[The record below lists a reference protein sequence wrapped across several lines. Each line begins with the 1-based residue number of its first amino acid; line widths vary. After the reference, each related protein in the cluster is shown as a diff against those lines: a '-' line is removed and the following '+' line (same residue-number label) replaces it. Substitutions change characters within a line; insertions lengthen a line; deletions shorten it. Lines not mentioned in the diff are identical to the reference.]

1 MITEHDIKKAMRML
15 ENPREYLNCESV
27 HKQLAMAL
35 ELYQDRGEYN
45 GTYESAYECLT
56 SAAFIEEEKGGA

>member
-1 MITEHDIKKAMRML
+1 MIKQDDITKAMRMV

-35 ELYQDRGEYN
+35 ELYQDRGEYD
-45 GTYESAYECLT
+45 GTYESAYECLV
-56 SAAFIEEEKGGA
+56 SAAYLDEETENE